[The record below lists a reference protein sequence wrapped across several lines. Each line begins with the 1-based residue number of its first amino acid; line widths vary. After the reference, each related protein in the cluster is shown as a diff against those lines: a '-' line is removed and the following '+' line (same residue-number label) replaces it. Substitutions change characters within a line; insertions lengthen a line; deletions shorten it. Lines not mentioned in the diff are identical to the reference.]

1 MLRVS
6 SWAKLWWSQLVPDV
20 TASCVCL
27 SPAPPADTLVAWN
40 QLAIVGVFI
49 PQKLANLEIRLCLP
63 AANSHPEKGWLLNI
77 YQHIKWNGIPDQ
89 EHLNNFNEVDISMER
104 RKLRKEMCPW
114 GTVVNTAHCLPICS
128 PSLRRNRK
136 IPEQVS
142 AKGQDCISQPPL
154 RLDVAFMTKFGP

>member
-1 MLRVS
+1 
-6 SWAKLWWSQLVPDV
+6 
-20 TASCVCL
+20 
-27 SPAPPADTLVAWN
+27 
-40 QLAIVGVFI
+40 
-49 PQKLANLEIRLCLP
+49 
-63 AANSHPEKGWLLNI
+63 
-77 YQHIKWNGIPDQ
+77 
-89 EHLNNFNEVDISMER
+89 MER